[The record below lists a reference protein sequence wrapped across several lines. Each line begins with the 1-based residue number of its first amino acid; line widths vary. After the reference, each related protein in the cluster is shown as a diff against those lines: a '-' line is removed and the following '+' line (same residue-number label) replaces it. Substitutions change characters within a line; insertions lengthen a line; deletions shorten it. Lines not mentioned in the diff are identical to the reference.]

1 LFTLW
6 LNMLATTRNNKQC
19 IQTGGHYEKKPVDVC
34 QLLHNNFVSCA
45 AATVHSPQK
54 ALLFWVCRRDND
66 LMQILNRL
74 LLGKW
79 WKRGQANKW
88 SAASSC

>member
-1 LFTLW
+1 L
-6 LNMLATTRNNKQC
+6 R
-19 IQTGGHYEKKPVDVC
+19 
-34 QLLHNNFVSCA
+34 HNNFVSCA